1 MSFSSEVKEELSR
14 HLGKSRHCQIAEL
27 AALIAFDGKV
37 QVSESGC
44 DLFLDSENELLNTKY
59 DLLLKKLF
67 DFSEEKREKSGRE
80 QKKIYETVKMWD
92 EDHQIPMITET
103 VNGLLLL
110 QGCCK
115 RAYIRGAFL
124 AGGSISDPNK
134 SYHFEI
140 VCRTMPQAE
149 QLRDTMNSFDV
160 DAKIVERKKHF
171 VVYLKEGAQ
180 IVDILNV
187 MEAHVALMNLE
198 NVRILKEMRNS
209 VNRKVNCE
217 TANISKT
224 VNAAVKQL
232 EDITYI
238 REVMGLDSLPDNLK
252 EMALLRL
259 EYPEAPLKEL
269 GMYLDP
275 PVGKSGVNHR
285 LRKISEI
292 ADGLREEEEND
303 KTRRKTVEVQ
313 MDAGMEA
320 RPIALMV
327 QTANQ
332 FSSHLYLEM
341 DGKHVNAKSI
351 MGMMSLVLTNGVVV
365 TIDAEG
371 TDEVEAVEALERLL
385 TGK

>member
-67 DFSEEKREKSGRE
+67 DFPEGKSGRE
-80 QKKIYETVKMWD
+80 QKRIYETVKMWD

-217 TANISKT
+217 TANINKT
-224 VNAAVKQL
+224 VSAAVKQL
-232 EDITYI
+232 ADITYI
-238 REVMGLDSLPDNLK
+238 RDTVGLDYLP
-252 EMALLRL
+252 ELLSEVAQVRL
-259 EYPEAPLKEL
+259 EMPDATLKEL
-269 GMYLDP
+269 GENLSH

-285 LRKISEI
+285 LRKISAVAES
-292 ADGLREEEEND
+292 LREERGE
-303 KTRRKTVEVQ
+303 
-313 MDAGMEA
+313 
-320 RPIALMV
+320 
-327 QTANQ
+327 
-332 FSSHLYLEM
+332 
-341 DGKHVNAKSI
+341 
-351 MGMMSLVLTNGVVV
+351 
-365 TIDAEG
+365 
-371 TDEVEAVEALERLL
+371 
-385 TGK
+385 

>member
-149 QLRDTMNSFDV
+149 QLRDIMNSFDV

-209 VNRKVNCE
+209 VNRKVN
-217 TANISKT
+217 
-224 VNAAVKQL
+224 
-232 EDITYI
+232 
-238 REVMGLDSLPDNLK
+238 
-252 EMALLRL
+252 
-259 EYPEAPLKEL
+259 
-269 GMYLDP
+269 
-275 PVGKSGVNHR
+275 
-285 LRKISEI
+285 
-292 ADGLREEEEND
+292 
-303 KTRRKTVEVQ
+303 
-313 MDAGMEA
+313 
-320 RPIALMV
+320 
-327 QTANQ
+327 
-332 FSSHLYLEM
+332 
-341 DGKHVNAKSI
+341 
-351 MGMMSLVLTNGVVV
+351 
-365 TIDAEG
+365 
-371 TDEVEAVEALERLL
+371 
-385 TGK
+385 